1 MNKKKNEITRST
13 RNPLRAFK
21 KEQKTVL
28 KQQFSK
34 TPGDDL

>member
-1 MNKKKNEITRST
+1 MKLQEALVIHYER
-13 RNPLRAFK
+13 LK